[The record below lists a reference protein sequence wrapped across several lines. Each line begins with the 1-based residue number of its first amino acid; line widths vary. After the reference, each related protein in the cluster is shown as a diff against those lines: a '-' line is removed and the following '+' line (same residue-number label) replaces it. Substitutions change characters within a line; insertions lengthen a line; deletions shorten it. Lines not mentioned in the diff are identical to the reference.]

1 MSKDIKIKIKRQEG
15 KTERTDV
22 KRSKD
27 KTDMGSPHWGRKLT
41 GMKDQNAVRKLNV
54 INFLEE
60 EVKQTGSA

>member
-1 MSKDIKIKIKRQEG
+1 MSKELKIKIKRQEG
-15 KTERTDV
+15 ETEGADV

-54 INFLEE
+54 MNFPEE
-60 EVKQTGSA
+60 EVKQAGSV

>member
-1 MSKDIKIKIKRQEG
+1 MKERLKRVKEQEG
-15 KTERTDV
+15 ETERADV

-54 INFLEE
+54 MNFPEE
-60 EVKQTGSA
+60 EVKQAGSV